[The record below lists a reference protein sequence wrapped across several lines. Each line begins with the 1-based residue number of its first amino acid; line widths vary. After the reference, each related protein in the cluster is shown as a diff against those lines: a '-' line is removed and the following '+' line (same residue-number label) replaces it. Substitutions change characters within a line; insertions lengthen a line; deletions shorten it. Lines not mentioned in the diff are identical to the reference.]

1 MHLDIFKRS
10 LPLHRLKMFINI
22 DAEPRIWNTSF
33 TLRRVLELYRDELED
48 LPPDIDRMEL
58 NRIIND
64 RLATDLPSHRLSYP
78 PLCCVIANGET
89 VLHPVVYGNRM
100 IGIEYLVQPEKM
112 LNPGK
117 FTASAAPALMQQL
130 GYGA

>member
-33 TLRRVLELYRDELED
+33 TLRRVLELYRDELKD
-48 LPPDIDRMEL
+48 LPPDIERMEL
-58 NRIIND
+58 NRIINE

-78 PLCCVIANGET
+78 PLCCAIANGE
-89 VLHPVVYGNRM
+89 PVSPQVVSGNP
-100 IGIEYLVQPEKM
+100 IGRARGRESR
-112 LNPGK
+112 G
-117 FTASAAPALMQQL
+117 
-130 GYGA
+130 

>member
-33 TLRRVLELYRDELED
+33 TLRRVLELYRDELKD
-48 LPPDIDRMEL
+48 LPPDINRMEL

-78 PLCCVIANGET
+78 PLCRSEERRVGKECVST
-89 VLHPVVYGNRM
+89 CRSRWSPYH
-100 IGIEYLVQPEKM
+100 
-112 LNPGK
+112 
-117 FTASAAPALMQQL
+117 
-130 GYGA
+130 

>member
-1 MHLDIFKRS
+1 MLFFFASRRRHTRCALVTGVQTCA
-10 LPLHRLKMFINI
+10 LPICLKMFINI

-33 TLRRVLELYRDELED
+33 TLRRVLELYRDELKD

-78 PLCCVIANGET
+78 PLCCVIANGDRQSY
-89 VLHPVVYGNRM
+89 V
-100 IGIEYLVQPEKM
+100 
-112 LNPGK
+112 
-117 FTASAAPALMQQL
+117 
-130 GYGA
+130 